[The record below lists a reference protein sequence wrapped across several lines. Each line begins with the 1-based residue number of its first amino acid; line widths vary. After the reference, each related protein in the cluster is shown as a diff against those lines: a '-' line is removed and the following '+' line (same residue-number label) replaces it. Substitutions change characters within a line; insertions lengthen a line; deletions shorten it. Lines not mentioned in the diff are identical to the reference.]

1 MTRKHFEAIAE
12 VIRGIDDPAI
22 RAQVALDMV
31 TQLARFNPRLD
42 PTRFVAACSP
52 RVHAHDRE

>member
-12 VIRGIDDPAI
+12 VISEIDDPAT
-22 RAQVALDMV
+22 RAEVALNMV

-42 PTRFVAACSP
+42 PVRFVKACN
-52 RVHAHDRE
+52 A